1 MKSKYLFLALA
12 VGLLVAP
19 ALALADTWTNV
30 SLVDAKCSAKV
41 AANPDAHTRS
51 CALECAKSG
60 YGVFTTDG
68 KYLKLDAEGSK
79 QALVLLKASDRK
91 DHLRVNLTGNL
102 AGETVTVQ
110 TIEMAPLAPGAN

>member
-12 VGLLVAP
+12 LGLLLAP
-19 ALALADTWTNV
+19 AVALADTWTNV
-30 SLVDAKCSAKV
+30 SLVDVNCSAKV

-60 YGVFTTDG
+60 YGVFTAEG

-79 QALVLLKASDRK
+79 KALALLKASSQK
-91 DHLRVNLTGNL
+91 DHLRVNLTGSL
-102 AGETVTVQ
+102 AGETIAVQ
-110 TIEMAPLAPGAN
+110 TIEMAPMAPGK